1 MLTLLMIATYALSAQ
16 TKQQAVTSTIEK
28 VTVFTSGAQVARK
41 GKCSLASGK
50 TELVFAS
57 ISPNIDK
64 QSIQVKGE
72 GAFTILSVIHQTNYL
87 NEQKRRE
94 ETSVLEVQKEAL
106 KSKFKVEKSI
116 LTVFKNEESM
126 LLKNQDIK
134 GSNTGVKTSDLKE
147 AVDFQRTR
155 LSEVLLKQIEVEVNL
170 QKLDSSI
177 QKIDQQLRALNQR
190 KDFATSEVSV
200 TVSAKASTNAAF
212 ELTYFVKDAGWF
224 ANYDLRVKDISNP
237 IDLTFK
243 ANIFQSSGE
252 DWKEVKLTIS
262 NGNPTESGVAP
273 ALQPWYL
280 RYVDPYNG
288 YSRSLQGR
296 VSGVSQMGKGHEVAG
311 KVVDKNTGEPLIGA
325 NIVAKGTSV
334 GTVTDIDGNYAL
346 KLPENAQSL
355 VFSYVGYNS
364 EEVSIQS
371 NLINVTLQENQVLL
385 SEVVM
390 REYRAPKKE
399 KSKIQSNSDIPLETT
414 EKYQPTTVTFE
425 IEMLYSIPSDG
436 KVNTVDIKNE
446 TVPAIYEYFAVP
458 KLAKEA
464 YLTAKVI
471 DWQELNLLDGEVNLY
486 FEGAFLGKSIL
497 DIRNAGDTLSL
508 SLGKDRGI
516 VLDRKTLKEF
526 SSKQFL
532 SSYKTDTRFYE
543 ISVRNNKSQSIKIT
557 IQDQF
562 PISTAKEISIDEQ
575 AYKDAELDKD
585 TKILT
590 WQFELSPK
598 QERKQQFK
606 YAVKYPKN
614 QTVVLD

>member
-1 MLTLLMIATYALSAQ
+1 MLTLLTIVSYALLAQ
-16 TKQQAVTSTIEK
+16 TKQQTVTSTIEK

-41 GKCSLASGK
+41 AKTTLTQGK
-50 TELVFAS
+50 TVLTFAA

-94 ETSVLEVQKEAL
+94 ETTVLEAQKETL

-116 LTVFKNEESM
+116 LTVFKNEETM
-126 LLKNQDIK
+126 LLKNQEIK

-147 AVDFQRTR
+147 AVDFHRTR
-155 LSEVLLKQIEVEVNL
+155 LSEVLLKQIEVEMNL

-190 KDFATSEVSV
+190 KDFATSEVLV
-200 TVSAKASTNAAF
+200 TVAAKESTNAAF

-273 ALQPWYL
+273 ELQPWYL
-280 RYVDPYNG
+280 RFGHPETEHLRYLG
-288 YSRSLQGR
+288 GALI
-296 VSGVSQMGKGHEVAG
+296 GKAREVTG
-311 KVVDKNTGEPLIGA
+311 KVVDKKTGDPLIGA
-325 NIVAKGTSV
+325 NIVAKGTSF
-334 GTVTDIDGNYAL
+334 GTQTDYDGNFTL

-355 VFSYVGYNS
+355 VFSYVGYDDA
-364 EEVSIQS
+364 EVPIRS
-371 NLINVTLQENQVLL
+371 NPMNVALQDNQKVL
-385 SEVVM
+385 SEVVT
-390 REYRAPKKE
+390 REYRAPKME
-399 KSKIQSNSDIPLETT
+399 KSKMQGNSDIPLETT
-414 EKYQPTTVTFE
+414 EKYQPTTMTFE
-425 IEMLYSIPSDG
+425 IEMLYSIVSDG
-436 KVNTVDIKNE
+436 KVNTVDIKNQS
-446 TVPAIYEYFAVP
+446 VPAIYEYFAVP

-464 YLTAKVI
+464 YLTAKVV
-471 DWQELNLLDGEVNLY
+471 DWQELNLLEGEVSLY

-497 DIRNAGDTLSL
+497 DVRNAGDTLNL
-508 SLGKDRGI
+508 SLGKDKSI
-516 VLDRKTLKEF
+516 VIERKTLKEF

-532 SSYKTDTRFYE
+532 SSYKTETRVFE

-590 WQFELSPK
+590 WQFELLPK